1 MPGPGSLA
9 GGANAWPG
17 KENVPHRI
25 TPSFAVFPS
34 AAFLFYL
41 VMLLIFG

>member
-1 MPGPGSLA
+1 MAS
-9 GGANAWPG
+9 
-17 KENVPHRI
+17 KENAPHRI

-34 AAFLFYL
+34 AAFLFSV